1 MSIDLMTW
9 LAAQSAAVRA
19 ELENLLAYRP
29 EAEFMQSLA
38 ELLPVVP
45 QAGLID
51 LYYDIFYCCRPVFR
65 IAVRQLHTPEELA
78 DFLQT
83 AERALLD
90 AEDAAACA
98 AACADDADVDEVI
111 FWLKRHMLARRQQL
125 S

>member
-1 MSIDLMTW
+1 MTQHLNAW

-29 EAEFMQSLA
+29 EAEFIESLA

-98 AACADDADVDEVI
+98 AACTDEADIDEVV
-111 FWLKRHMLARRQQL
+111 FWLKRHGLARRQRL

>member
-1 MSIDLMTW
+1 MSIDLTTW

-29 EAEFMQSLA
+29 EAEFMLSLA

-65 IAVRQLHTPEELA
+65 IAARQLHTPEELA

>member
-1 MSIDLMTW
+1 MSIDLTTW

-29 EAEFMQSLA
+29 EAEFMLSLA